1 MTIAAEPIWISRTA
15 TDAIHFDQ
23 LQQHG
28 GLPGLKDENVL
39 ESALV
44 RPRNKRVYKSDVD
57 LALLAAACGYG
68 LATNRGYTDGNK
80 RTAFA
85 VMYTFLGIN
94 GWEIEAPETE
104 IVSLMLDVADHR
116 CDEAGLAAW
125 LRLHLI
131 PFVE

>member
-1 MTIAAEPIWISRTA
+1 MAIAGEPIWISRTA

-28 GLPGLKDENVL
+28 GLPGLKDENAL
-39 ESALV
+39 ESALG
-44 RPRNKRVYKSDVD
+44 RPRNKRVDNSDVD
-57 LALLAAACGYG
+57 LALLAAAYGYG
-68 LATNRGYTDGNK
+68 LATNYGYTDGNK

-94 GWEIEAPETE
+94 GWGIEAPEPE
-104 IVSLMLDVADHR
+104 IVSLMLDVADHW
-116 CDEAGLAAW
+116 CDEAELAVW
-125 LRLHLI
+125 LRLNLI